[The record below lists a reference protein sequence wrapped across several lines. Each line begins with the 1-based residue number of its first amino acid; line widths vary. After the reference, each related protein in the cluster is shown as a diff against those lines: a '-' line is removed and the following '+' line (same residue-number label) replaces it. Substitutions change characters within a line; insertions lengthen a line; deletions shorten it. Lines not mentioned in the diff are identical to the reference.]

1 MKKTKHE
8 RILEKREKQKRQSLD
23 RIATNLLKT
32 DEQIQKMKSYHLGKN
47 PLDFF

>member
-8 RILEKREKQKRQSLD
+8 RILEKREKQKSQSLD
-23 RIATNLLKT
+23 RIASKLLKT
-32 DEQIQKMKSYHLGKN
+32 DEQVQKMKKYNLGKN